1 MPSGVSAATLARTT
15 TGLTG
20 LVGAIARKNRARR
33 LKQDL
38 HIQHRGPHS
47 RILQVQ
53 TNHLVKRGLA
63 SAVHLPEAGDPRP
76 RFEQAPTM
84 PNVVG
89 LNLVRNRRTRSNQGH
104 LALQNVPELGNFIQ
118 TGTPHDLA
126 DPRDAR
132 IVGDFV
138 GYLCVWIAS
147 RRGGFAGDELLNVFL
162 VDRSVRR
169 NVHRTKLQKLE
180 GDAVSADTLLAEKY
194 WTLGRQ
200 FHHSSQQ
207 QEHRRQENQ
216 SNGRP

>member
-1 MPSGVSAATLARTT
+1 MTSDIDAATHARTT

-20 LVGAIARKNRARR
+20 LVGAIARKNSAGR
-33 LKQDL
+33 LYQDL
-38 HIQHRGPHS
+38 HVQHWGPHS

-53 TNHLVKRGLA
+53 TNHLVKGGLA
-63 SAVHLPEAGDPRP
+63 SAVHLPEAGDTRS

-118 TGTPHDLA
+118 TGTSHDFA

-147 RRGGFAGDELLNVFL
+147 RRGGFAGDELLDVFL
-162 VDRSVRR
+162 VDRNVRR

-180 GDAVSADTLLAEKY
+180 RNPVPANALLAEKY
-194 WTLGRQ
+194 WTLG
-200 FHHSSQQ
+200 
-207 QEHRRQENQ
+207 
-216 SNGRP
+216 G